1 MSLSVARI
9 RAISIVLVLAFL
21 AVTHLLESDEGSRA
35 QWQYRLVIALGW
47 GHLLAPLARRRGG
60 EGRAGRAWLLGVCL
74 TSWLFALYAALLA
87 RWPGVVVAALAIST
101 WHTVE
106 NDRALG
112 RIAPHALALPPL
124 SRRLR
129 DHLLP
134 LCATVCVGLLALGT
148 RDGSTL
154 LTLGGDATWVRV
166 ASLLPGQRW
175 SGWLGLSDL
184 FVLVTLHHL
193 LSWLLL
199 AVARLREARRE
210 GRAGAASL
218 RRRLLATHLPSMA
231 LCAALAVVRC
241 PVLDPLRTL
250 MLAPGVYL
258 FWSLLHVGQT
268 AWLRGLEAPRDP

>member
-1 MSLSVARI
+1 VSLSVARI

-47 GHLLAPLARRRGG
+47 GHLLAPLGRRRGG
-60 EGRAGRAWLLGVCL
+60 GGRACQAWLLGVCL

-154 LTLGGDATWVRV
+154 LTLGGDASWVRL
-166 ASLLPGQRW
+166 ASLLPGQP
-175 SGWLGLSDL
+175 
-184 FVLVTLHHL
+184 L

-199 AVARLREARRE
+199 AVARLRGAQRE

-231 LCAALAVVRC
+231 LCAALAVVGC

-268 AWLRGLEAPRDP
+268 AWLRGLEGPRGP